1 MLNLKNRYGPWALV
15 TGASSGIGAALVKQ
29 LASEGLN
36 IVSVARTQAKLE
48 EQARS
53 LRAEFGVEVRTVSA
67 DLSSE
72 GGAQTVMQ
80 AVSDLEIGIFIPCA
94 AVENRGYFIDESFER
109 HQSLLQM
116 DVIAPMTLVH
126 HFASKMASR
135 QRGAVLLVS
144 SLSGWMSQPYMA
156 HYGAAKAYILAL
168 GDALHHEMKDKGVD
182 VAVLS
187 PGPTD
192 TPMAAAVGIDFAAMG
207 MQVMQPSPVA
217 AVGLAALGQ
226 KPHAVPGA
234 RNRMMVFMTSRL
246 MPRRWVGA
254 MMKMMM
260 GKALKI
266 APTPA
271 IQGN

>member
-1 MLNLKNRYGPWALV
+1 MLGLKDRYGLWALV

-29 LASEGLN
+29 LAAEGLN

-48 EQARS
+48 EQAQS
-53 LRAEFGVEVRTVSA
+53 LREEFGVEVRTVSA
-67 DLSSE
+67 DLSTETGTS
-72 GGAQTVMQ
+72 AVIQ
-80 AVSDLEIGIFIPCA
+80 AVSGLEIGIFVPCA
-94 AVENRGYFIDESFER
+94 AVENRGYFIDQPLER
-109 HQSLLQM
+109 HQSLLHM
-116 DVIAPMTLVH
+116 DVVGPMTLVH
-126 HFASKMASR
+126 HFASKMARR

-226 KPHAVPGA
+226 NPHAVPGA

-266 APTPA
+266 APRPVTH
-271 IQGN
+271 GS

>member
-1 MLNLKNRYGPWALV
+1 MLDLKNRYGSWALV

-29 LASEGLN
+29 LAAEGLN
-36 IVSVARTQAKLE
+36 IVSVARTQSKLD

-53 LRAEFGVEVRTVSA
+53 LREEFGVEVRTVSA
-67 DLSSE
+67 DLSTE
-72 GGAQTVMQ
+72 VGASTVIQ
-80 AVSDLEIGIFIPCA
+80 AASDLEIGVFVPCA
-94 AVENRGYFIDESFER
+94 AVEIHGYFTDTPLER

-126 HFASKMASR
+126 HFASKMATR

-156 HYGAAKAYILAL
+156 HYGAAKAYVMAL
-168 GDALHHEMKDKGVD
+168 GDGLYHEMKDKGVD

-192 TPMAAAVGIDFAAMG
+192 TPMAAGVGIDFATMG

-217 AVGLAALGQ
+217 AVGLAALG
-226 KPHAVPGA
+226 KRPHAVPGA
-234 RNRMMVFMTSRL
+234 RNRMMVFMMSRL

-266 APTPA
+266 LPRPVVH
-271 IQGN
+271 GS

>member
-15 TGASSGIGAALVKQ
+15 TGASSGIGAALVRQ
-29 LASEGLN
+29 LATEGLN

-48 EQARS
+48 RQAQL
-53 LRAEFGVEVRTVSA
+53 LRREFGVEVRTVPA
-67 DLSSE
+67 DLSTES
-72 GGAQTVMQ
+72 GTSTVLE
-80 AVSDLEIGIFIPCA
+80 AVKDLEIGLFVPCA
-94 AVENRGYFIDESFER
+94 AIENRGYFIDQPLAR

-116 DVIAPMTLVH
+116 DVIAPMTLVY
-126 HFASKMASR
+126 HFASKMATR
-135 QRGAVLLVS
+135 HRGAVLLVS

-156 HYGAAKAYILAL
+156 HYGAAKAYIMAL
-168 GDALHHEMKDKGVD
+168 GDALHHEMKDMGVD

-207 MQVMQPSPVA
+207 MQVMQPSSVA
-217 AVGLAALGQ
+217 AAGLAALGQ

-234 RNRMMVFMTSRL
+234 RNRMMLFMTSRL

-266 APTPA
+266 LPRPVVH
-271 IQGN
+271 GS

>member
-15 TGASSGIGAALVKQ
+15 TGASSGIGAALVRQ
-29 LASEGLN
+29 LATEGLN

-48 EQARS
+48 RQAQL
-53 LRAEFGVEVRTVSA
+53 LRREFGVEVRSVPA
-67 DLSSE
+67 DLSTES
-72 GGAQTVMQ
+72 GTSTVLE
-80 AVSDLEIGIFIPCA
+80 AVRDLEIGLFVPCA
-94 AVENRGYFIDESFER
+94 AIENRGYFIDQPLAR

-126 HFASKMASR
+126 HFASKMATR
-135 QRGAVLLVS
+135 HRGAVLLVS

-156 HYGAAKAYILAL
+156 HYGAAKAYIMAL

-207 MQVMQPSPVA
+207 MQVMQPSSVA
-217 AVGLAALGQ
+217 AAGLAALGQ

-234 RNRMMVFMTSRL
+234 RNRMMLFMTSRL

-266 APTPA
+266 LPRPVVH
-271 IQGN
+271 GS

>member
-15 TGASSGIGAALVKQ
+15 TGASSGIGAALVRQ
-29 LASEGLN
+29 LAAEGLN

-48 EQARS
+48 RQAQL
-53 LRAEFGVEVRTVSA
+53 LRQEFDIEVRTVPA
-67 DLSSE
+67 DLSTE
-72 GGAQTVMQ
+72 TGASTVLE
-80 AVSDLEIGIFIPCA
+80 AVKDLEIGIFVPCA
-94 AVENRGYFIDESFER
+94 AIENRGYFIDQPLAH

-116 DVIAPMTLVH
+116 DVIAPITLVH
-126 HFASKMASR
+126 HFASKMAAR
-135 QRGAVLLVS
+135 HRGAVLLVP

-156 HYGAAKAYILAL
+156 HYGAAKAYILAF

-192 TPMAAAVGIDFAAMG
+192 APMAAAVGIEFAAMG

-217 AVGLAALGQ
+217 AAGLAALGQ

-260 GKALKI
+260 GTALKI
-266 APTPA
+266 SAEPVT
-271 IQGN
+271 QGN

>member
-29 LASEGLN
+29 LAGEGLN
-36 IVSVARTQAKLE
+36 IVSVARTQAKLD
-48 EQARS
+48 EQAKS
-53 LRAEFGVEVRTVSA
+53 LRAEFGVEVRTVAA

-80 AVSDLEIGIFIPCA
+80 AVSDLEIGMFIPCA
-94 AVENRGYFIDESFER
+94 AVENRGYFIDESYER
-109 HQSLLQM
+109 HQALLQM
-116 DVIAPMTLVH
+116 DVITPMTLVH

-217 AVGLAALGQ
+217 TVGLAALGQ